1 MLGMTTRT
9 LLWQAA
15 DGIGLEHVLLTEDSK
30 GVSVESNVIGIE
42 ENRPFCLHYQVQC
55 DGRYQVRSVE
65 AQVVGGSSLS
75 LWTDGHGHWFDAQ
88 KQPITSI
95 FGCVDVDITA
105 TPFTNTL
112 PIRRVAWEVGE
123 QQKFLMAYILAPTL
137 EIYADQQHYTCL
149 VRRDSGSIFLFES
162 MSTGFTAQIVVDAD
176 GLVVDYSGLF
186 KRVTPTL

>member
-1 MLGMTTRT
+1 MTTRT
-9 LLWQAA
+9 VLWQAA
-15 DGIGLEHVLLTEDSK
+15 EGIGLEHVLLTEDSK
-30 GVSVESNVIGIE
+30 GIHVQSSVIGVE
-42 ENRPFCLHYQVQC
+42 ENSPYCLQYQIHC

-65 AQVVGGSSLS
+65 AHVIGGASLS
-75 LWTDGHGHWFDAQ
+75 LWTDGQGHWFDAQ

-95 FGCVDVDITA
+95 FGCIDVDITA

-112 PIRRVAWEVGE
+112 PIRRVEWEVGQ
-123 QQKFLMAYILAPTL
+123 QQKFLMAYILVPTL

-176 GLVVDYSGLF
+176 GLVVDYPGLF
-186 KRVTPTL
+186 KRVNGNLLK

>member
-1 MLGMTTRT
+1 MTTRT
-9 LLWQAA
+9 VLWQAA
-15 DGIGLEHVLLTEDSK
+15 EGIGLEHVLLTEDSK
-30 GVSVESNVIGIE
+30 GIHVQSSVIGVE
-42 ENRPFCLHYQVQC
+42 ENSPYCLQYQIHC

-65 AQVVGGSSLS
+65 AHVIGGASLS
-75 LWTDGHGHWFDAQ
+75 LWTDGQGHWFDAQ

-95 FGCVDVDITA
+95 FGCIDVDITA

-112 PIRRVAWEVGE
+112 PIRRVEWEVG
-123 QQKFLMAYILAPTL
+123 QQQHFLMAYILVPTL

-176 GLVVDYSGLF
+176 GLVVDYPGLF
-186 KRVTPTL
+186 KRVNGNLLK